1 MWSGTIETLHGLW
14 RGFGGWLCVR
24 GRQWRMAPASL
35 PSEPLS
41 SLLCGAVCDSSEIS
55 FSITLLVRH
64 LRIYAK
70 AQMWLPMTEVTLEMI
85 ILGRVGENDCE
96 KI

>member
-1 MWSGTIETLHGLW
+1 M
-14 RGFGGWLCVR
+14 CVR

-70 AQMWLPMTEVTLEMI
+70 RSNVAANDRSDI
-85 ILGRVGENDCE
+85 GNDNLGQSGR
-96 KI
+96 K